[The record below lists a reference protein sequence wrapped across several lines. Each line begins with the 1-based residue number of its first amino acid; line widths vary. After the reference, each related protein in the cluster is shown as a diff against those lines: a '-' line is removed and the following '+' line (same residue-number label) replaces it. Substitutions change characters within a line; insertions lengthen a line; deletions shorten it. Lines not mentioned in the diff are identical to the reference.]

1 MEVDYLK
8 AINWIR
14 QNWTKPSEC
23 PICGSD
29 NWGIGDQIV
38 EMRPS
43 SPGSPVYPQ
52 FFVYCRKCSYTIFFN
67 AVVAGLIDLKSSTKP
82 KA

>member
-1 MEVDYLK
+1 MQVDYLK
-8 AINWIR
+8 AMDWIR
-14 QNWTKPSEC
+14 KNWTKPTEC

-43 SPGSPVYPQ
+43 HLGDRVYPQ
-52 FFVYCRKCSYTIFFN
+52 FFVFCQKCAYTIFFN
-67 AVVAGLIDLKSSTKP
+67 AVIAGLVATNPINKP
-82 KA
+82 